1 MSDIGVNLE
10 FECTYKKVE
19 LKYLAELPQGLNGQR
34 DEEAEED
41 ILFLCEEVYRE
52 DFLKFFKTNTFD
64 DALINGKVS
73 KLLSLCQE
81 NARFTKIFSLLSAKI
96 SIFSEDIEQTFMQLF
111 SYQFFYLTHDC
122 VKQLYNDINND
133 GYNEAFDALEHAV
146 HLFNTE

>member
-10 FECTYKKVE
+10 FECVYKKTE
-19 LKYLAELPQGLNGQR
+19 LKYLAELPQGPR

-73 KLLSLCQE
+73 KLLKLCQE
-81 NARFTKIFSLLSAKI
+81 NERFIKIFSLLSAKI

-122 VKQLYNDINND
+122 IKQLNND
-133 GYNEAFDALEHAV
+133 TAFDALEHAV
-146 HLFNTE
+146 KLFNTE

>member
-10 FECTYKKVE
+10 FECVYKKTE
-19 LKYLAELPQGLNGQR
+19 LKYLAELPQGPR

-73 KLLSLCQE
+73 KLLKLCQE
-81 NARFTKIFSLLSAKI
+81 NARFIKIFSLLSAKI

-111 SYQFFYLTHDC
+111 SYHFFHLTHDC
-122 VKQLYNDINND
+122 MKQLITTDE
-133 GYNEAFDALEHAV
+133 GYNVAFDALEHAV